1 MSEFNQLE
9 DKKTE
14 EILIRKAKQLQD
26 RPNRSMYMNMGIVAI
41 LGGIMIFP
49 LLIGILLGGWLDEK
63 YAISSF
69 SWRLNLM
76 IVGFFVGLYYAY
88 RWVKLEGIDKIE
100 KEYEK
105 HKNCVLTTLFIE
117 QSTGKRI
124 KLLCC
129 PQEETKLLKYKIM
142 KLEGIS
148 MFQQKLLY
156 SGKNMSNAKKIWEYG
171 IKTNSNLNLTVIN
184 QGGIYLAC

>member
-76 IVGFFVGLYYAY
+76 IIGFVLGCYYAY

-105 HKNCVLTTLFIE
+105 DKE
-117 QSTGKRI
+117 R
-124 KLLCC
+124 
-129 PQEETKLLKYKIM
+129 LKDK
-142 KLEGIS
+142 
-148 MFQQKLLY
+148 
-156 SGKNMSNAKKIWEYG
+156 
-171 IKTNSNLNLTVIN
+171 
-184 QGGIYLAC
+184 